1 MFRTPLRDQ
10 IGRRVT
16 IRVGQIT
23 WRGLLAA
30 ASAGWVELKRAEA
43 IDPVTGSMSAD
54 GNILLP
60 ESKIDYLQ
68 AIPEEKL

>member
-30 ASAGWVELKRAEA
+30 VSSGWVELKRAEA

-54 GNILLP
+54 GIILLP

-68 AIPEEKL
+68 AIPEETL

>member
-10 IGRRVT
+10 TGRRVT

-30 ASAGWVELKRAEA
+30 ASSGWVELKRAEA

-54 GNILLP
+54 GIILLP

-68 AIPEEKL
+68 AIPEEEL

>member
-16 IRVGQIT
+16 IRVGQIP

-30 ASAGWVELKRAEA
+30 ASSGGVELKRAEA

-54 GNILLP
+54 GIILLP

-68 AIPEEKL
+68 AIPEETL